1 MENTNTQNNLSAA
14 QQQEGLQLLDL
25 LGMCISHW
33 KWFVLSGVV
42 CVAIAI
48 FYLMG
53 QQPVYTRQASILIKE
68 QGKGGGLFSSELNN
82 FAEMGLFSGNTNVN
96 NELVA
101 LQSPDLLLDVV
112 RRLDLDM
119 NYSTDGKRRYKY
131 TLYGSSL
138 PVKVESHD
146 LSYTAG
152 KGFDIKI
159 EADSVFTLSEF
170 KIGGKKLKKVE
181 PVQVRAGVESETPI
195 GNITVN
201 YTPFFKKAA
210 HEGMIVHVSRAGLLG
225 AVRGCRGKMKAALNG
240 KQSTIID
247 ITYNDVNVQRAED
260 FLNTLISAYN
270 ESWVRDKNQIAISTS
285 EFINERLKVIER
297 ELSDVDRDISSYK
310 SNNLIP
316 NVQTASN
323 LAMTQ
328 ANQANLQITEL
339 NNQLYM
345 ARYIKEQ
352 VRAQGDKYQLLPAN
366 SGVSGLDGLI
376 GNYNSKV
383 LQRNSLVANSS
394 EENPLVVDLD
404 RELKEMKDVMVKSI
418 DNEISSLN
426 TRIQI
431 LRSIEDTSTSRLS
444 SNPKQEEYLLSVQR
458 QQTVKEALYLFLLQK
473 REENELSQA
482 FTAYNTRTIS
492 SPNGGNSP
500 IAPKKMQI
508 ILIALV
514 IALMIPVAIL
524 YLTEVL
530 NTKVRGRKD
539 IEKLSLPFIG
549 EIPQKNPRPKTFW
562 EKIMPYKWFLK
573 KNTEEQA
580 GIMVKPRSRNVMN
593 EAFRVVRTNMEFME
607 GADAGAKIIMF
618 TSVNPGSGKTFLSI
632 NIAAS
637 FAIKGKK
644 VIVLDLDL
652 RRASMSAYVNKPK
665 LGIAD
670 YLNGSLDDWA
680 SIKVPVEG
688 YGTLEV
694 IPVGTMPPN
703 PAELLYS
710 PRMQPLLDE
719 LSQKYDMIFLD
730 CPPVEI
736 VADASVIAQYANL
749 TVFVIRAG
757 VMEREMLPVVEQY
770 YKEIRFS
777 NMCMLLNGTT
787 SASSRYGYHRYG
799 YHYGYAYG
807 YGRYGYGYGHYG
819 SYGYTK
825 ED

>member
-1 MENTNTQNNLSAA
+1 M
-14 QQQEGLQLLDL
+14 DF

-33 KWFVLSGVV
+33 KWFLLSGVV
-42 CVAIAI
+42 CLSVAIYYIA
-48 FYLMG
+48 G
-53 QQPVYTRQASILIKE
+53 QAPVYSRQASILIKE
-68 QGKGGGLFSSELNN
+68 QGKGGGLFSSDLDN
-82 FAEMGLFSGNTNVN
+82 FAQMGIFSASTNVN
-96 NELVA
+96 NEQVA
-101 LQSPDLLLDVV
+101 LKSPDLLLDVV
-112 RRLDLDM
+112 RRLALDIE
-119 NYSTDGKRRYKY
+119 YTTDGRSRYKHI
-131 TLYGSSL
+131 LYGSSL
-138 PVKVESHD
+138 PIKVESKD
-146 LSYTAG
+146 LSYNAG
-152 KGFDIKI
+152 RSFDIKI
-159 EADSVFTLSEF
+159 GADSVFFLSNF
-170 KIGGKKLKKVE
+170 KLGNKRLSKKTFSMQVKVGE
-181 PVQVRAGVESETPI
+181 EADTPVGRIVVS
-195 GNITVN
+195 
-201 YTPFFKKAA
+201 YSPFFKPLS
-210 HEGMIVHVSRAGLLG
+210 HEGMTINVSRSGLLS
-225 AVRGCRGKMKAALNG
+225 AMRGCRGKMNVSLNG

-247 ITYNDVNVQRAED
+247 ITYNDLNTQRAED
-260 FLNTLISAYN
+260 FLNTLISSYN

-285 EFINERLKVIER
+285 EFINERLKVIEQ

-316 NVQTASN
+316 NVQNASN

-339 NNQLYM
+339 NNHLYM

-376 GNYNSKV
+376 GNYNTRV

-426 TRIQI
+426 TRIQS
-431 LRSIEDTSTSRLS
+431 LRGIEDTSTSRLS

-492 SPNGGNSP
+492 SPNGNSGP
-500 IAPKKMQI
+500 IAPKRMQI
-508 ILIALV
+508 ILFALI
-514 IALMIPVAIL
+514 IALMIPIAIL
-524 YLTEVL
+524 YLTEAL
-530 NTKVRGRKD
+530 NSKVRGRKD

-607 GADAGAKIIMF
+607 GADTGAKIIMF

-770 YKEIRFS
+770 YKEKRFS